1 MDVKKGRKLV
11 KKPSLSIFRVEG
23 KHCIR
28 AKTETRFGRSGS
40 LEVLPV

>member
-1 MDVKKGRKLV
+1 MGMKKGRKLV

-23 KHCIR
+23 KSCIW

-40 LEVLPV
+40 LGVLPV